1 MTDRNQFI
9 ASLPASDQAEIVAR
23 LYTKLDS
30 EGYTAQE
37 IAEATVNV
45 LDERVC
51 NVMDDDGTFY
61 E

>member
-1 MTDRNQFI
+1 MSDRNTFI
-9 ASLPASDQAEIVAR
+9 SALPAEKQADIVSR
-23 LYTKLDS
+23 LYTKLDD

-37 IAEATVNV
+37 IAEVTVNV
-45 LDERVC
+45 LSERVC